1 MVHPTLAA
9 ARSLGPTIAERSS
22 EIEASGRLPHDLVDL
37 VRPTGAFR
45 QYVPADLDGPGVTAW
60 ESLEVTEEYGFH
72 DGAFGWCI
80 AIASTT
86 SLLSSYLPEQYAK
99 EIFGNVDTIAGGFA
113 APGGRATPVDGGLR
127 VSGRWQWGSGSRHCN
142 WIGGG
147 SRLVDA
153 DGKTTP
159 RADGLVMP
167 FVFFDP
173 ADVEL
178 IDNWDVSGLSGT
190 GSSDYQVSEVFVPEG
205 RWAQVGLDKPVRDNE
220 LSRFSFFGLLA
231 CGVASAAVGIARRS
245 IHELVE
251 LAQDKRPQGSRRTLR
266 ERTPIQADVAI
277 AEAKLTS
284 AWLFM
289 ADAVG
294 GAWDMAAAGN
304 DVDLETKR
312 LLRLSATHATQT
324 AAEVT
329 ELMYKAAGGAAVY
342 KTSPIQRCFRDVFVA
357 TQHAMIAP
365 RTYELA
371 GRIKLGL
378 DTDPAGL

>member
-1 MVHPTLAA
+1 MAHPTLAA
-9 ARSLGPTIAERSS
+9 ARELGPVVAARSS
-22 EIEASGRLPHDLVDL
+22 EIEAAGRLPQDLVDL
-37 VRPTGAFR
+37 IRPSGAFR

-72 DGAFGWCI
+72 DGAVGWCV

-86 SLLSSYLPEQYAK
+86 SLMSSYLPDTYAK
-99 EIFGNVDTIAGGFA
+99 EIFGNPDNIACGFA
-113 APGGRATPVDGGLR
+113 APGGQATPVDGGLR
-127 VSGRWQWGSGSRHCN
+127 ITGRWQWGSGSRHST

-167 FVFFDP
+167 FVFFEP

-190 GSSDYQVSEVFVPEG
+190 GSSDYQVNDVFVPEG
-205 RWAQVGLDKPVRDNE
+205 RWSQIGLDKPVRDNE
-220 LSRFSFFGLLA
+220 LSRFSFLGLLA
-231 CGVASAAVGIARRS
+231 CGVAAAAVGIARRS

-266 ERTPIQADVAI
+266 ERTPVQADVAI
-277 AEAKLTS
+277 AEAKLAS
-284 AWLFM
+284 AWLLM
-289 ADAVG
+289 GDAVG
-294 GAWDMAAAGN
+294 DAWDTAAAG
-304 DVDLETKR
+304 DPMTMEHKR
-312 LLRLSATHATQT
+312 RLRLSATHATQT

-342 KTSPIQRCFRDVFVA
+342 KTSPIQRCFRDVYVA

-378 DTDPAGL
+378 ETDPGGL

>member
-1 MVHPTLAA
+1 MPHPTLEV
-9 ARSLGPTIAERSS
+9 ARELGPVIAKRSS
-22 EIEASGRLPHDLVDL
+22 EIEAAGQLPQDLVDL
-37 VRPTGAFR
+37 IRPSGAFR
-45 QYVPADLDGPGVTAW
+45 QYVPADLGGPGVTAW
-60 ESLEVTEEYGFH
+60 ESLEVIEEYGFH
-72 DGAFGWCI
+72 DGAVGWCV

-86 SLLSSYLPEQYAK
+86 SLISSYLPDAYAK
-99 EIFGNVDTIAGGFA
+99 EIFGNPDTIAGGFA
-113 APGGRATPVDGGLR
+113 APGGQATAVDGGLR
-127 VSGRWQWGSGSRHCN
+127 VSGRWQWGSGSRHCT

-190 GSSDYQVSEVFVPEG
+190 GSSDYQVTDVFVPEG
-205 RWAQVGLDKPVRDNE
+205 RWAQVGLDTPTRDNE

-231 CGVASAAVGIARRS
+231 CGVAAAAVGIARRS
-245 IHELVE
+245 IHELAD
-251 LAQDKRPQGSRRTLR
+251 LATDKRPQGSRRTLR
-266 ERTPIQADVAI
+266 ERTPVQADVAI
-277 AEAKLTS
+277 AEAKLAS
-284 AWLFM
+284 AWLLM

-294 GAWDMAAAGN
+294 TAWASASAG
-304 DVDLETKR
+304 ETMDIKKKR
-312 LLRLSATHATQT
+312 MLRLSATHATQT

-357 TQHAMIAP
+357 TQHAMVAP